1 MGLEHIGR
9 VDRKQGLSKN
19 GGRAVVSV
27 VPHGEIYQALSVRN
41 PAWTRQRN
49 LQYNSIRGINHNSA
63 VLSSQLKWCS
73 SVSKREEDDL
83 HELDQ
88 GTLFQSHQHTK

>member
-9 VDRKQGLSKN
+9 VDRKQGLAKN

-41 PAWTRQRN
+41 PAWDVTF
-49 LQYNSIRGINHNSA
+49 SIIPF
-63 VLSSQLKWCS
+63 
-73 SVSKREEDDL
+73 EE
-83 HELDQ
+83 
-88 GTLFQSHQHTK
+88 